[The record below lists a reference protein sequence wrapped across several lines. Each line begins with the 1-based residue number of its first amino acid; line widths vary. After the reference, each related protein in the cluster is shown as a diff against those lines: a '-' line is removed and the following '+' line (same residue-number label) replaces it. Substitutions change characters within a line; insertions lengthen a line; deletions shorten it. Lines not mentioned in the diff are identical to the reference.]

1 MATEVSTAGGTL
13 RVDPGDHPAQ
23 ANAVAHAPSHYDPLK
38 TEWSQPEVAG
48 MKAAT
53 EGTPLGMRRGIRDGV
68 RVQWPPW
75 CAGSSGVLPAS
86 ARRVLRVEARQ
97 LDRA

>member
-38 TEWSQPEVAG
+38 TGWSQPEVATG
-48 MKAAT
+48 WVEGGHQRTAAGDAMKGDGGWTSVAA
-53 EGTPLGMRRGIRDGV
+53 LGRR
-68 RVQWPPW
+68 
-75 CAGSSGVLPAS
+75 
-86 ARRVLRVEARQ
+86 
-97 LDRA
+97 

>member
-38 TEWSQPEVAG
+38 TGWSQPEVATG
-48 MKAAT
+48 WN
-53 EGTPLGMRRGIRDGV
+53 EGGHRRDTAGDAKGNSRRGSSSVAALV
-68 RVQWPPW
+68 R
-75 CAGSSGVLPAS
+75 G
-86 ARRVLRVEARQ
+86 
-97 LDRA
+97 